1 MVSRQGVY
9 AGFLITLLAVLMS
22 ALPGCSNEYQEDI
35 TGRYADVKQRLTD
48 LGSKID
54 AGEVANALLIKTYAE
69 QLEEK
74 KPELKEVVKALAQDG
89 TTAGPMYTSL
99 VQRLEK
105 VNQNPENRQAYI
117 PAFEELESLWA
128 AADRAVYNDSLIDVV
143 NTLADL
149 SGGELP
155 RVNIPRDADTASL
168 SGASGRVPG
177 SYLVGNPNYG
187 QWSQNSSGGTFW
199 EWYGMYSLFSNLAG
213 GFGGGMY
220 HRGPVFYEDWH
231 RRPRYSYHHDYGRS
245 TYGSRADRS
254 AWNSGRQRLS
264 KQGIRTPK
272 PKNYGSVTGQK
283 RVSTYASMRSRSA
296 SALRAGH
303 RPSVRRTSTS
313 TTRRASTTKRTST
326 YFGSSSRGTSRRSY
340 GGK

>member
-1 MVSRQGVY
+1 MASRQGIY
-9 AGFLITLLAVLMS
+9 AGFLITLLAVLMF
-22 ALPGCSNEYQEDI
+22 ALQGCSNEYQEDV
-35 TGRYADVKQRLTD
+35 TKRYADVKQRLTD

-54 AGEVANALLIKTYAE
+54 AGQVANALLIKTYAE

-74 KPELKEVVKALAQDG
+74 KPELKEVVKALAQDS

-99 VQRLEK
+99 AQRLEK
-105 VNQNPENRQAYI
+105 VNQSPENRQAYI

-155 RVNIPRDADTASL
+155 RVNIPRNADTAAL
-168 SGASGRVPG
+168 SGANGRVAG

-187 QWSQNSSGGTFW
+187 QWRQNSSGHSFW

-213 GFGGGMY
+213 GFGGGMF
-220 HRGPVFYEDWH
+220 HRGPVFYDDWH

-245 TYGSRADRS
+245 TYGSRADRG
-254 AWNSGRQRLS
+254 AWNTGKQRLS
-264 KQGIRTPK
+264 KQGIRPPK
-272 PKNYGSVTGQK
+272 PKNYASVTGQK

-296 SALRAGH
+296 SELRKGH
-303 RPSVRRTSTS
+303 RPSVRPTSAS